1 MGKLK
6 VLIGKPGLDGHDRGA
21 KVVAA
26 ALHEA
31 GFDVIYT
38 GRHKTLEE
46 IASMAI
52 KERVD
57 VVGLSILSGIH
68 MEAAGGLIKLL
79 KERGYDVPVVVG
91 GVIPDRDIPKLK
103 ELGVLEVFPV
113 GSRLEDI
120 VKFFNELAE
129 RKAKAKPPAYPSAPE
144 ASP

>member
-1 MGKLK
+1 M
-6 VLIGKPGLDGHDRGA
+6 IGKPGLDGHDRGA
-21 KVVAA
+21 KVVAT
-26 ALHEA
+26 ALQEA

-52 KERVD
+52 RERVD
-57 VVGLSILSGIH
+57 VVGLSILSGVH
-68 MEAAGGLIKLL
+68 MEAARGLIKLL
-79 KERGYDVPVVVG
+79 KERGYDAPVVVG
-91 GVIPDRDIPKLK
+91 GVIPDKDIPKLK

-129 RKAKAKPPAYPSAPE
+129 RKAKAKPPACPSAPG